1 MKILK
6 SSPIFLLIL
15 LILNSCVVEKRIHLT
30 GYHVHWKNQ
39 QYSTAIQSNNDISSI
54 DENDLELS
62 STFEK
67 SKSRIELVNDSSLL
81 KVTSLEL
88 CDTIIL
94 KNQDTII
101 ANITKQDA
109 FKIKYKRCERKSGE
123 YFNIS
128 KSEIHKVNYSDGRV
142 DQFNEKIEQ
151 VDKTEKLFKKTT
163 IQPEKDA
170 KMHPFSLVSGISSLI
185 GIVGIILS
193 LVSIT
198 IGIIFL
204 PLFFVGSIFGYFAL
218 KRINKEP
225 TKWKGKDFA
234 TFGFYVG
241 TAFVLLTL
249 LVLFLSAM
257 LNNGL

>member
-1 MKILK
+1 M
-6 SSPIFLLIL
+6 
-15 LILNSCVVEKRIHLT
+15 LNSCFVEKRLHLT
-30 GYHVHWKNQ
+30 GYHIHWKNQ
-39 QYSTAIQSNNDISSI
+39 FNSTAIQSNDDITSI
-54 DENDLELS
+54 DGTNFDLG
-62 STFEK
+62 STFERPK
-67 SKSRIELVNDSSLL
+67 IRMQSETDSSLIMIN
-81 KVTSLEL
+81 SLEL

-128 KSEIHKVNYSDGRV
+128 KSDIYKVNYSDGRIEH
-142 DQFNEKIEQ
+142 FNEKNEKLNRPEKIFNKSKIQ
-151 VDKTEKLFKKTT
+151 VD
-163 IQPEKDA
+163 KDA
-170 KMHPFSLVSGISSLI
+170 KMHPFSLASGISSLI
-185 GIVGIILS
+185 GIFGVILS

-204 PLFFVGSIFGYFAL
+204 PLFFAGSIFGYFAL
-218 KRINKEP
+218 IRINKEP